1 MPLSFVKGIFIDV
14 PCSVAA
20 GGNIVAPDSPHYWYM
35 SQYFVIYKP
44 FGIHSQFSGEDSLKE
59 VGDFPPEVYPVGR
72 LDKDSEGLLLI
83 TDDKALNHYL
93 LDPKFGHRRMYW
105 VQVEGVPTDA
115 ALQQLEEGVDI
126 NLKGEIYRTKR
137 AKASMHHEIPL
148 LPERQPPIRV
158 RLNVPDTWLRLELIE
173 GKNRQVRR
181 MTAAV
186 GFPTLRLVRWSMEDL
201 SIDGYEV
208 GEVRSY
214 EQEEIYALL
223 KINKNALL
231 KPSGGRSGKFRPKR
245 NKNRR

>member
-1 MPLSFVKGIFIDV
+1 
-14 PCSVAA
+14 
-20 GGNIVAPDSPHYWYM
+20 M

-93 LDPKFGHRRMYW
+93 LDPKFGHSRTYL
-105 VQVEGVPTDA
+105 VQVEGIPTEDA
-115 ALQQLEEGVDI
+115 LHQLEGGVDI
-126 NLKGEIYRTKR
+126 NLKGLTYRTKP
-137 AKASMHHEIPL
+137 AKVKL
-148 LPERQPPIRV
+148 QGNLPDLPDRDPPIRV
-158 RLNVPDTWLRLELIE
+158 RLNVPDSWIALELIE

-186 GFPTLRLVRWSMEDL
+186 GFPTLRLIRWSMEGL
-201 SIDGYEV
+201 NIDGYQV
-208 GEVRSY
+208 GEIREF
-214 EQEEIYALL
+214 EQEELYRLL
-223 KINKNALL
+223 KIDRKALL
-231 KPSGGRSGKFRPKR
+231 KPVRDRPGKSFHSYR